1 MIVDFERAKQTVGN
15 RTILITSWF
24 DEGQQ
29 TWRANAP
36 DYAHLSFLLATAR
49 VQCTSR
55 KAALDTLC
63 SVLSHY
69 FATLDQ

>member
-1 MIVDFERAKQTVGN
+1 MLDFERNKQKVGT

-36 DYAHLSFLLATAR
+36 DYAHLSILLSTAR
-49 VQCTSR
+49 IQCTSR
-55 KAALDTLC
+55 KSALDTLC
-63 SVLSHY
+63 NVLTRY
-69 FATLDQ
+69 FATLDH

>member
-1 MIVDFERAKQTVGN
+1 MVDFERAKQKVGT

-36 DYAHLSFLLATAR
+36 DYAHLSFLLSTAR

-55 KAALDTLC
+55 KAALDELC
-63 SVLSHY
+63 DVLTRY
-69 FATLDQ
+69 FAGQDH